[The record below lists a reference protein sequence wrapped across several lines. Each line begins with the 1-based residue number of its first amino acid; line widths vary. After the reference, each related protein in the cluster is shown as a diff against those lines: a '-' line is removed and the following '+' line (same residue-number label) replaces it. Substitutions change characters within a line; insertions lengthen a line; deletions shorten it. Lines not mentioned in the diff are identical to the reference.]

1 MPAPPPRSKKVSEI
15 KSTLLRPALT
25 SHFQVYFNPPT
36 DVRNFLKEKVTAG
49 VASKDYD
56 AGLFSLLCSEAS
68 LPGSSLA
75 TVEINNDYTGVTQRH
90 AYRRL
95 YDDRIDF
102 TFYVDHDY
110 SILTFFEVWIQYIMD
125 EQVTKELTSPNYFY
139 RANYPKGDGVKVG
152 SGYRTAVYLDKFE
165 RDYQGRYLRYTFLE
179 AFPISINSMPVSYE
193 SSQLLKCT
201 VSFTYTRY
209 VINLEKNENGNDPAS
224 GQSNTNTNAN
234 SPGNPDIPQKY
245 GPAFGTNEEAYRQAA
260 ILRGE
265 TVDSP
270 YGDNNLPPLNPTRRR
285 QGLE

>member
-1 MPAPPPRSKKVSEI
+1 MAAPAPAPKKLSKI
-15 KSTLLRPALT
+15 KASLLRPALT

-36 DVRNFLKEKVTAG
+36 DVRNFLKAKVTAG
-49 VASKDYD
+49 VASRDYD
-56 AGLFSLLCSEAS
+56 AELFSLLCSEAS

-75 TVEINNDYTGVTQRH
+75 TLEINNDYSGVTQRH

-125 EQVTKELTSPNYFY
+125 EQVTKKLAAPNYFY
-139 RANYPKGDGVKVG
+139 RANYPKGDGVKEG

-201 VSFTYTRY
+201 VSLAYTRY
-209 VINLEKNENGNDPAS
+209 VINTPVSSKENDPAS
-224 GQSNTNTNAN
+224 GQSNTNTNTN